1 MDKTSKGS
9 KTLLEAALR
18 AMAKEGSGE
27 ACSQLGLRYRMQND
41 WKKAKDWFEKAV
53 DNGDPWGAL
62 AMDAHALAKAGDG
75 ELGFEDG
82 VTIAGDVMI
91 LFKSAVSRHD
101 IPAVLANEAYRLY
114 LAVRDEHEHSASM
127 MTVDALIARSGLLSE
142 ANLYSFA
149 KLILEEVS
157 SRYSQPPA
165 FLPFLKEKG
174 LTGLSLA
181 MAVHDLGAVYEHG
194 VSGIANADP
203 ETAARLYAEAFTY
216 YARFEHAAAFENI
229 EQDPEFANDG
239 LIERLILE
247 NSFAQAAPHKVSLD
261 LAGAYSACA
270 YDVSTAIGEKILELG
285 TKDPKAPLIGTLLE
299 ILDRASEGGNLH
311 ASRLLRDLCNDG
323 RFIKGSKELE
333 IKILKRLAEA
343 GDLPSQ
349 SALAAQLL
357 SGLGGRKDPKK
368 ARVWYQKAADA
379 WDDGAM
385 AFFAQ
390 NYAAEA
396 KKGSQAALLR
406 RGHCFEH
413 GLGVKA
419 DPQRAFEC
427 YLKLSD
433 PLMRNARIA
442 LLEQRRGNQERAQ
455 KYLGK
460 ALEHVAGHFDAKTKE
475 MWSAYLDGCDLES
488 GITKAQNPVTAIEY
502 YLKAGGMGFRDHE
515 LNDFADRLKR
525 CHAFLTS
532 PKDQEICR
540 ERFEA
545 EKQVSAGMFQKHGDP
560 LTLAQKLCEESSC
573 RPVYV
578 CKPEDLLAPAPED
591 PKLPA
596 ARLAQMLPRLKEYVF
611 DTRVFSDDGAPEKS
625 EQIVREYFKER
636 TLFTLETGIVATSL
650 NGNPGD
656 QDNLRFLILSEGLKE
671 ITEPDFAK
679 YHAAVIPA
687 WDRFQILGV
696 HAHAGRFLVIVLHQP
711 DYLNNDPVCHFRINA
726 DARCSPL
733 LKPYCDRFD
742 ALDGTEP
749 KLNFYDEYLAKTDH
763 FSLSQEHTADLAA
776 YFADKQRP

>member
-1 MDKTSKGS
+1 MEKTSKKGS

-18 AMAKEGSGE
+18 TLAKNESGE
-27 ACSQLGLRYRMQND
+27 ACSQLGLMYRRQND
-41 WKKAKDWFEKAV
+41 WKKAKRWFEKAA
-53 DNGDPWGAL
+53 DLGDGWGAL
-62 AMDAHALAKAGDG
+62 ALDAHDLQAAESKGLSSDDRAMIADDVAAI
-75 ELGFEDG
+75 FEDALEHRN
-82 VTIAGDVMI
+82 V
-91 LFKSAVSRHD
+91 
-101 IPAVLANEAYRLY
+101 PAALANETYRIY
-114 LAVRDEHEHSASM
+114 RAIRDYEHDETTAA
-127 MTVDALIARSGLLSE
+127 TDGKIAQSGLLSE
-142 ANLYSFA
+142 TNIYSFA
-149 KLILEEVS
+149 RLILQEVS
-157 SRYSQPPA
+157 KRYPEVPEGY
-165 FLPFLKEKG
+165 PFLREKG
-174 LTGLSLA
+174 LAGLSLA
-181 MAVHDLGAVYEHG
+181 MAVHDLGAVYERG
-194 VSGIANADP
+194 EFGIALPNAQ
-203 ETAARLYAEAFTY
+203 TAARLYAEAFIY
-216 YARFEHAAAFENI
+216 HEQFENAAAFKNI
-229 EQDPEFANDG
+229 KQDQEFAEDD
-239 LIERLILE
+239 LIERLILQ
-247 NSFAQAAPHKVSLD
+247 NSLGVIAMSDD
-261 LAGAYSACA
+261 LEADCYEEGVANCR
-270 YDVSTAIGEKILELG
+270 DVSVAIGEKLLELRD
-285 TKDPKAPLIGTLLE
+285 KDPKAPLIG
-299 ILDRASEGGNLH
+299 
-311 ASRLLRDLCNDG
+311 RLLRVLEYVSEKGNIYAGKLQLALIRDG
-323 RFIKGSKELE
+323 RLIKNSEELVT
-333 IKILKRLAEA
+333 KILKRLAEA
-343 GDLPSQ
+343 DDHPSQ
-349 SALAAQLL
+349 SALAARLL
-357 SGLGGRKDPKK
+357 SGKGGPKDPKK
-368 ARVWYQKAADA
+368 ARVWYQKAAES

-385 AFFAQ
+385 AFLAQ

-460 ALEHVAGHFDAKTKE
+460 AREHVAGHFDAKTKE
-475 MWSAYLDGCDLES
+475 MGSAYLDGCDLES

-650 NGNPGD
+650 RNCP
-656 QDNLRFLILSEGLKE
+656 K
-671 ITEPDFAK
+671 IT
-679 YHAAVIPA
+679 
-687 WDRFQILGV
+687 
-696 HAHAGRFLVIVLHQP
+696 
-711 DYLNNDPVCHFRINA
+711 
-726 DARCSPL
+726 
-733 LKPYCDRFD
+733 
-742 ALDGTEP
+742 
-749 KLNFYDEYLAKTDH
+749 
-763 FSLSQEHTADLAA
+763 
-776 YFADKQRP
+776 